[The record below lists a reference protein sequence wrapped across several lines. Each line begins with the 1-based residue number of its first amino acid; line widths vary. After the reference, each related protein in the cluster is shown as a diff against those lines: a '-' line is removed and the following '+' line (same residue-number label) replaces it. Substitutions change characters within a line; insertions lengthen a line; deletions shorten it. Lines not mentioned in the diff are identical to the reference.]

1 MDAPP
6 ALPPPTR
13 PKSWSPL
20 TLGTLNAF
28 QAPIPAVKLSLAFS
42 RNGNALANAKCIVHS
57 LLEPNQFST
66 DGNGTLALSVPVT
79 VQTIAIEFPDVP
91 LVRRVRIGHLDPLTE
106 PSGVIQRLQNLGYLS
121 PRTGGDPSD
130 DCDGRLE
137 TRMVF
142 VRA

>member
-1 MDAPP
+1 MGRPSSVTGWFKTLPLWDAPVGR
-6 ALPPPTR
+6 AARLPPPTR

-42 RNGNALANAKCIVHS
+42 RNGNALANAKCIVHG

-79 VQTIAIEFPDVP
+79 VQTIAIEFP
-91 LVRRVRIGHLDPLTE
+91 RRPPG
-106 PSGVIQRLQNLGYLS
+106 S
-121 PRTGGDPSD
+121 PRQDRAPRPSH
-130 DCDGRLE
+130 
-137 TRMVF
+137 
-142 VRA
+142 